1 MPRIA
6 AALLLLALL
15 APAAPAD
22 AARRDLT
29 YKLAQDKLETLSF
42 EVEHVVTTTFER
54 MPPEAEPYD
63 VEGLESSIASVKVQV
78 AGSLERVVGRVFRD
92 SSLGLVTRVVG
103 LAGTVD
109 RGQGAEAI
117 AFDGLEGKSVS
128 MRVLDSGELLA
139 SSGWQHLAGAGRGGD
154 LVEPVLLQS
163 ILRLPFTVPE
173 GEGLIPGS
181 FRVRVPVDPL
191 LNLDQTWT
199 LQYGAGE
206 VPKGCRRCVA
216 ISYSGTVTEAA
227 EDQHPARPM
236 KRAGEAT
243 VSGTI
248 LLSGKRGQLLEHA
261 FSVAWTR
268 NVTSHRENDT
278 VRGAIAQT
286 QTITGRIVA
295 GDGQ

>member
-1 MPRIA
+1 MSRTLA
-6 AALLLLALL
+6 AFVVLALLL
-15 APAAPAD
+15 PVAPAD
-22 AARRDLT
+22 AARRNLT
-29 YKLAQDKLETLSF
+29 YKLAQDKVETLGF
-42 EVEHVVTTTFER
+42 EVEHVVTTSFAR

-63 VEGLESSIASVKVQV
+63 VEGLEASLAEVKVQV

-109 RGQGAEAI
+109 RGEGAEAI
-117 AFDGLEGKSVS
+117 PFDELEGKSVS

-139 SSGWQHLAGAGRGGD
+139 SSGWEHLAGAGRGGD

-163 ILRLPFTVPE
+163 VLRLPFTVPE
-173 GEGLIPGS
+173 GEGVLPAS
-181 FRVRVPVDPL
+181 FRLRVPVDPL
-191 LNLDQTWT
+191 LNLDQTWDMK
-199 LQYGAGE
+199 YGAGE

-216 ISYSGTVTEAA
+216 ITYAGTVTEAA

-236 KRAGEAT
+236 KRQSEAE

-248 LLSGKRGQLLEHA
+248 LLSGKNGQLLEHV
-261 FSVAWTR
+261 FSLVWTR

-278 VRGAIAQT
+278 VRGAIDQT

-295 GDGQ
+295 GDAK